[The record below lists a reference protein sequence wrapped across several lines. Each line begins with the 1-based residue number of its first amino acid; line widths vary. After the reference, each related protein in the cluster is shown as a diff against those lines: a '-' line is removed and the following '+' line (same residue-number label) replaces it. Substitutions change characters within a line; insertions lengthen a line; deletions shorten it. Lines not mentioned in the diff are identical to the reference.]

1 MAILPQYLS
10 IFPKDNANR
19 GQNKMN
25 EFIFYAGV
33 QLIFALSAKIVN
45 SSGTRNVLGISF
57 SCKHES
63 NALNLH
69 NLC

>member
-33 QLIFALSAKIVN
+33 QLIFA
-45 SSGTRNVLGISF
+45 F
-57 SCKHES
+57 WQSC
-63 NALNLH
+63 LNLFKF
-69 NLC
+69 

>member
-25 EFIFYAGV
+25 EFIFYAKV
-33 QLIFALSAKIVN
+33 QLIFAFRAKIIQ
-45 SSGTRNVLGISF
+45 STLSTTIRPAIPQQNVP
-57 SCKHES
+57 HPYR
-63 NALNLH
+63 
-69 NLC
+69 

>member
-25 EFIFYAGV
+25 EFIFYAK
-33 QLIFALSAKIVN
+33 LSQPFQILV
-45 SSGTRNVLGISF
+45 VLCTF
-57 SCKHES
+57 T
-63 NALNLH
+63 
-69 NLC
+69 

>member
-33 QLIFALSAKIVN
+33 QLIFAFLAKI
-45 SSGTRNVLGISF
+45 IIYIIF
-57 SCKHES
+57 FY
-63 NALNLH
+63 NLRAE
-69 NLC
+69 CV

>member
-25 EFIFYAGV
+25 EFIFYDV
-33 QLIFALSAKIVN
+33 STFSN
-45 SSGTRNVLGISF
+45 F
-57 SCKHES
+57 SCSLHIHLK
-63 NALNLH
+63 LNL
-69 NLC
+69 

>member
-33 QLIFALSAKIVN
+33 ELFFAYFSAKIEE
-45 SSGTRNVLGISF
+45 IP
-57 SCKHES
+57 
-63 NALNLH
+63 
-69 NLC
+69 